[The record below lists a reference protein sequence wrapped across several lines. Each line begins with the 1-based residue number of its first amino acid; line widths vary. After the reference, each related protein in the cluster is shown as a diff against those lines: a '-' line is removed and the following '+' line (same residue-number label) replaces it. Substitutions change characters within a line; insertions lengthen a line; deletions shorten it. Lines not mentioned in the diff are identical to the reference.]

1 MKILGELS
9 VNAILEIYRRDL
21 RRIVTNWAALMII
34 IGLIFLPS
42 MYAWFNIK
50 SAWNPY
56 GNTKGLKVAIV
67 NEDRGATVLNKNINI
82 GKEVVHALK
91 KQPTLGWIFTN
102 QKDAD
107 QGVKHGKYYASIIIP
122 IDFSDKISTV
132 ITDNPQKPELLYSVN
147 EKLNIIAP
155 KYTEKGASGIANEIT
170 KNFEK
175 TVSTEVLSV
184 FNKIGI
190 DLQSNLPLLKKTEKT
205 IFLLEKDLPKIEQG
219 VKKALVHM
227 NNIQSV
233 IQTANQDLQLISD
246 LASNAEKFTNDIVNF
261 LENIHKTIQTV
272 TPFIKQALFLLQN
285 QASTIQNLV
294 YQIQNNDISDVDALK
309 FTREL
314 QERLANSSETLNSL
328 IQFLSTYNKN
338 NSINLSNEIA
348 SLKLVQSN
356 VSRLQDEN
364 KNVKKALESG
374 REVQKD
380 VLSKMNMYAS
390 NINDSLG
397 NLTSRFDS
405 EFAPKLNNISKLA
418 NSSIKNIRTVLN
430 DTQKSIPTIKAVLN
444 DTSNL
449 ITLKKGE
456 VQQLINDFPMIEEK
470 VKNLAN
476 KIREAKKQGSLEDL
490 INFLRT
496 DIEKTSDFYSN
507 PIKIKNER
515 IYPIPNY
522 GTGMTPFYTTLSLW
536 VGTLLLVS
544 LLTTEVHED
553 HPYKS
558 REIYFGRFLTF
569 ISISILQSIVVTV
582 GNFLIL
588 GTYAANKG
596 YFILFGIFISIVFT
610 FIVYTFVSVFG
621 NVGKGISIIF
631 LVLQISG
638 AGGVYPV
645 QVTPTFFQV
654 INPYL
659 PFTYAIS
666 LLREATGGILWST
679 VYRDLLILLIYIVL
693 AVLLG
698 VILKGPINNKAQTII
713 NLSKKSK
720 IIH

>member
-1 MKILGELS
+1 M
-9 VNAILEIYRRDL
+9 NAILEIYRRDIK
-21 RRIVTNWAALMII
+21 RIITNWAALMII

-50 SAWNPY
+50 STWNPY
-56 GNTKGLKVAIV
+56 GNTKGIKVAIV
-67 NEDRGATVLNKNINI
+67 NEDRGASVLNKNINV

-91 KQPTLGWIFTN
+91 KQQTLGWRFTD

-107 QGVKHGKYYASIIIP
+107 KGVRYGKYYASIIIP
-122 IDFSDKISTV
+122 NDFSEKIATV
-132 ITDNPQKPELLYSVN
+132 ITDDPQKPELLYSVN

-155 KYTEKGASGIANEIT
+155 KYTEKGATGIAGQIT
-170 KNFEK
+170 RNFEK

-184 FNKIGI
+184 FNQIGI
-190 DLQSNLPLLKKTEKT
+190 DLQSNLPLIKKTEKT
-205 IFLLEKDLPKIEQG
+205 IFLLEEDLPEIEQG
-219 VKKALVHM
+219 VRKALSHM

-233 IQTANQDLQLISD
+233 IQTANQDLLLINE
-246 LASNAEKFTNDIVNF
+246 LASNAEMFTNDMNRF
-261 LENIHKTIQTV
+261 LDHINTSIKNV
-272 TPFIKQALFLLQN
+272 TPFIKQTLFLLQN
-285 QASTIQNLV
+285 QSSTIQNLAN
-294 YQIQNNDISDVDALK
+294 QIQNKYISNGDALK
-309 FTREL
+309 LNYEL
-314 QERLANSSETLNSL
+314 EEHLTNTSETMNALV
-328 IQFLSTYNKN
+328 QFLTTYNEN
-338 NSINLSNEIA
+338 NAIDLSNEIN
-348 SLKLVQSN
+348 SLKQIQSN
-356 VSRLQDEN
+356 VSKLLATTNDVN
-364 KNVKKALESG
+364 KALESG
-374 REVQKD
+374 REVPKD
-380 VLSKMNMYAS
+380 VLNQLNLFAS
-390 NINDSLG
+390 SVDDSLV
-397 NLTSRFDS
+397 NLNSRFET
-405 EFAPKLNNISKLA
+405 EFAPKINAVGKLA
-418 NSSIKNIRTVLN
+418 NSSIKSIGTVLQ
-430 DTQKSIPTIKAVLN
+430 DTKKSIPTVKAVLN

-449 ITLKKGE
+449 INLKKGE
-456 VQQLINDFPMIEEK
+456 VQQLINDFPIIEEK
-470 VKNLAN
+470 VKKLAN
-476 KIREAKKQGSLEDL
+476 KIRDAKKQGSIEDL

-544 LLTTEVHED
+544 LLTTEVQENQE
-553 HPYKS
+553 YKS

-569 ISISILQSIVVTV
+569 ISISILQSIVVTI

-588 GTYAANKG
+588 GTYAADKG
-596 YFILFGIFISIVFT
+596 FFILFGVLISIVFT

-659 PFTYAIS
+659 PFTYSIS
-666 LLREATGGILWST
+666 LLREATGGILWPT
-679 VYRDLLILLIYIVL
+679 VYRDLLILLIYIAL

-698 VILKGPINNKAQTII
+698 VFLKGPINHKAQNII

>member
-21 RRIVTNWAALMII
+21 KRIVTNWAALMMIV
-34 IGLIFLPS
+34 GLIFLPS

-67 NEDRGATVLNKNINI
+67 NEDRGATVYNKNINI
-82 GKEVVHALK
+82 GNEVVHALK
-91 KQPTLGWIFTN
+91 KEPTLGWRFTN
-102 QKDAD
+102 QEDANK
-107 QGVKHGKYYASIIIP
+107 GVKHGNYYASIIIP
-122 IDFSDKISTV
+122 SDFSEKISTV
-132 ITDNPQKPELLYSVN
+132 ITDDPQKPELLYSVN
-147 EKLNIIAP
+147 EKLNIVAP
-155 KYTEKGASGIANEIT
+155 KYTEKGASGIASEIT

-175 TVSTEVLSV
+175 TVSTEVLNV

-205 IFLLEKDLPKIEQG
+205 IFLLEEDLPKIEQG
-219 VKKALVHM
+219 VRKALIHM

-233 IQTANQDLQLISD
+233 IQTANQDLQLINE
-246 LASNAEKFTNDIVNF
+246 LATNAEKFTNDIANF
-261 LENIHKTIQTV
+261 LENINQSIQNV
-272 TPFIKQALFLLQN
+272 TPFIKQALVLLQN
-285 QASTIQNLV
+285 QSSTIQNLV
-294 YQIQNNDISDVDALK
+294 NQMQNKDISNVDTLK
-309 FTREL
+309 YTRDLEEHL
-314 QERLANSSETLNSL
+314 TNSSETMNNL
-328 IQFLSTYNKN
+328 IQFLTTYNTGL
-338 NSINLSNEIA
+338 SIDLSNEIEA
-348 SLKLVQSN
+348 LKQVQSN
-356 VSRLQDEN
+356 ISRLQNAINDVN
-364 KNVKKALESG
+364 KALESG
-374 REVQKD
+374 REVPND
-380 VLSKMNMYAS
+380 VLNKMNLYAS
-390 NINDSLG
+390 KINDSLA
-397 NLTSRFDS
+397 NLTSRFDTD
-405 EFAPKLNNISKLA
+405 FAPKLNNISKLA
-418 NSSIKNIRTVLN
+418 NSSIKEIGTVLN
-430 DTQKSIPTIKAVLN
+430 DTKQSIPAIKAVLN
-444 DTSNL
+444 DTSKL
-449 ITLKKGE
+449 ISMKKGE
-456 VQQLINDFPMIEEK
+456 VQQLINDFPMIEQK
-470 VKNLAN
+470 IKTLAN
-476 KIREAKKQGSLEDL
+476 KIRDAKKQGSIEDL

-522 GTGMTPFYTTLSLW
+522 GTGMTPFYTTLALW

-544 LLTTEVHED
+544 LLTTEVHEER
-553 HPYKS
+553 HYKS
-558 REIYFGRFLTF
+558 REVYFGRFLTF
-569 ISISILQSIVVTV
+569 ISITILQSIVVTV

-645 QVTPTFFQV
+645 QVTPTFFQI

-679 VYRDLLILLIYIVL
+679 VYRDLLVLLIYIVF

-698 VILKGPINNKAQTII
+698 VVLKGPINNKAQNII